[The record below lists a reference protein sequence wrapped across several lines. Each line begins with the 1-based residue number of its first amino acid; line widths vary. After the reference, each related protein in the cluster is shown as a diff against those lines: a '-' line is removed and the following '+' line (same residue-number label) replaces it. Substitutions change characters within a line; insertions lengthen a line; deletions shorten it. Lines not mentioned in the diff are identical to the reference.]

1 MERVVVFSES
11 TSITNIIRQYL
22 REQVSLGGGM
32 EEGWRA
38 GGSVLGSPG
47 EKLPGSISPSQGS

>member
-1 MERVVVFSES
+1 MVFSES
-11 TSITNIIRQYL
+11 TSITNVIRQYL
-22 REQVSLGGGM
+22 REQASLGGGM

-47 EKLPGSISPSQGS
+47 EKLPGSVSPSQGS

>member
-1 MERVVVFSES
+1 MVFSES

-22 REQVSLGGGM
+22 REQAFLGAGM

-38 GGSVLGSPG
+38 GGSVLGLPG
-47 EKLPGSISPSQGS
+47 EKLPGSVSPSQGS